1 MSETNRKRIFEDH
14 NTWQQAWC
22 SIEDLVIEA
31 HENAVEHG
39 FYDDIKKVNAIMP
52 FCDVMVSVNRDFRLA
67 QLAKIAGEIGEAVE
81 ALQKDRP
88 DDFREEIADIF
99 IRTLDLA
106 GDAFGPVDFAQAVLA
121 KMEKNKGRPYKH
133 GKCC

>member
-1 MSETNRKRIFEDH
+1 MRKRIFEDE
-14 NTWQQAWC
+14 NVRRQAWDG
-22 SIEDLVIEA
+22 IEFLVEEA

-39 FYDDIKKVNAIMP
+39 FYDDIKRANAVMP
-52 FCDVMVSVNRDFRLA
+52 YCDIMVSINRDFKLA
-67 QLAKIAGEIGEAVE
+67 QLAKITSEIGEAVE
-81 ALQKDRP
+81 ALQKDKP
-88 DDFREEIADIF
+88 DDFREEIADVF

-133 GKCC
+133 NKTC

>member
-1 MSETNRKRIFEDH
+1 MRKRIFEDE
-14 NTWQQAWC
+14 NVRRQAWDG
-22 SIEDLVIEA
+22 IEFLVEEA

-39 FYDDIKKVNAIMP
+39 FYDDIKRANAVMP
-52 FCDVMVSVNRDFRLA
+52 YCDIMVSINRDFKLA
-67 QLAKIAGEIGEAVE
+67 QLAKITSEIGEAVE
-81 ALQKDRP
+81 ALQKDKP

-121 KMEKNKGRPYKH
+121 KMEKNKKRPYKH